1 MFSHY
6 EDQCGETQ
14 VNEELVAKLRPKVLS
29 LSGISELFRALGD
42 DSRSKI
48 AYALSQAELCVC
60 DIASLLDIT
69 PQVASYHLRILRNLR
84 LVKCRREGKMV
95 YYSLN
100 DDHVRMLIIQA
111 VDHLNE

>member
-1 MFSHY
+1 MSSQR
-6 EDQCGETQ
+6 EDRCEEAH
-14 VNEELVAKLRPKVLS
+14 VNEELVAELRPKLLS
-29 LSGISELFRALGD
+29 LSGICEIFRALGD

-60 DIASLLDIT
+60 DIASLLGIT
-69 PQVASYHLRILRNLR
+69 PQVASYHLRILRNLK
-84 LVKCRREGKMV
+84 LVKSRREGKMV

-100 DDHVRMLIIQA
+100 DDHVKTLVIQA